1 MNFPLYF
8 QLLYLPEE
16 KLVFSKRD
24 LLQWKLPAT
33 LYGINCGAEDP
44 SSVTIFS
51 LFRNTDK

>member
-1 MNFPLYF
+1 LYF

-24 LLQWKLPAT
+24 LLQWKMPAR
-33 LYGINCGAEDP
+33 LYGINCCAEDP

-51 LFRNTDK
+51 LFRNTELY